1 MESIREKRLLQLLF
15 FGVLIG
21 ALDISIVGPA
31 LPAIQNQFGID
42 ERASSWIFASYVL
55 ANLVSTPIMAKLSDL
70 YGRKNLYVLNMAI
83 FGVGSLLV
91 VLSQSF
97 EMLVIAR
104 GIQGIGGGG
113 IFPVASAVI
122 GDSFPVEKR
131 GRALGMLGA
140 VFGIAF
146 LLGPLVAGVLLVFS
160 WHWLFV
166 INIPFV
172 LLIIFFAFKLFPK
185 EKPHS
190 TKQIDWKGIVLL
202 SIMIVSVSIGF
213 NSIETENG
221 QLVPPHFWT
230 ILLLATP
237 FVMLPFFVNN
247 ERKQEEPI
255 VRMGL
260 FRSRQVQLVSILSF
274 ASGLLQSA
282 LVFLAPF
289 LVAIYSVSF
298 SAASFMLVPAILSLA
313 VSSPISGRIIDKM
326 GSRFV
331 LLIGLATTTF
341 GFVILTLFGG
351 LLPGFYTALVFI
363 GLGMGSIAGAP
374 LRYIML
380 NESEQREKGSAQG
393 LIRVFMGVGQIVG
406 GTLTGGVIAAFPLE
420 HQGHFIAYGTIAVF
434 SGSMT
439 VLSIFLKSKE
449 KERATSKQVD

>member
-1 MESIREKRLLQLLF
+1 METIKEKRLLQLLF

-55 ANLVSTPIMAKLSDL
+55 ANLVSAPIMAKLSDL
-70 YGRKNLYVLNMAI
+70 YGRKNLYILNMAI
-83 FGVGSLLV
+83 FGIGSLLV

-104 GIQGIGGGG
+104 GIQGTGGGG

-122 GDSFPVEKR
+122 GDSFPMEKR

-140 VFGIAF
+140 VFGLAF

-166 INIPFV
+166 INLPLVII
-172 LLIIFFAFKLFPK
+172 IIFFALKLFPE
-185 EKPHS
+185 EKAHS
-190 TKQIDWKGIVLL
+190 TKQIDWLGIVLL
-202 SIMIVSVSIGF
+202 SVMIVSVSIGF

-221 QLVPPHFWT
+221 KLMYPPLWT
-230 ILLLATP
+230 IILLA
-237 FVMLPFFVNN
+237 LPFLILPLFVKN
-247 ERKQEEPI
+247 ERREEEPI

-260 FRSRQVQLVSILSF
+260 FRSRQVQLVSILAF

-298 SAASFMLVPAILSLA
+298 SAASFMLLPAILSLA
-313 VSSPISGRIIDKM
+313 VSSPISGRVIDRM

-331 LLIGLATTTF
+331 LLVGLATATL
-341 GFVILTLFGG
+341 GFVILSLFGG
-351 LLPGFYTALVFI
+351 VLQGFYAAMVFI
-363 GLGMGSIAGAP
+363 GLGMGAIAGAP

-380 NESEQREKGSAQG
+380 NEAEQREKGSAQG

-406 GTLTGGVIAAFPLE
+406 GTLTGGVISAFPGD
-420 HQGHFIAYGTIAVF
+420 HSGHFIAYGSIAVF

-439 VLSIFLKSKE
+439 ILSILLKSKE
-449 KERATSKQVD
+449 QEKITAKQGD